1 MHRLNPN
8 DPNVVM
14 LELVARRL
22 GADLCD
28 RFAFVGGAIAGL
40 LITDPA
46 NPLIR
51 STEDVDIVAEVLALS
66 GYHRIGK
73 DLRKR
78 GFTQDVNADAPVC
91 RWQVE
96 GVTVDVMPTM
106 EEILGFANRWYP
118 LCVLTAEPLELPNG
132 VTIRVIPAPVF
143 IGTKLEAFHGRG
155 GGDYLFSH
163 DLGDIISV
171 VDGRD
176 SLLGECEQMPLE
188 LRSYLSEQFSVLL
201 TDRRFLDA
209 LPGHLPGDAM
219 SQSRLPD
226 LEAKIQQLADLS
238 QSSTQPPS

>member
-1 MHRLNPN
+1 MTRLLNPN

-28 RFAFVGGAIAGL
+28 RFAFVGGAVAGL

-46 NPLIR
+46 NPSIR
-51 STEDVDIVAEVLALS
+51 PTEDVDIVAEVLALS
-66 GYHRIGK
+66 GYHRIEK
-73 DLRKR
+73 TLRER
-78 GFTQDVNADAPVC
+78 GFAQDMSADAPIC
-91 RWQVE
+91 RWKVD
-96 GVTVDVMPTM
+96 GVTVDVMPTL
-106 EEILGFANRWYP
+106 ETILGFANRWYP
-118 LCVLTAEPLELPNG
+118 LCVATAAPLALPSG
-132 VTIRVIPAPVF
+132 TAIRVIQAPVF

-176 SLLGECEQMPLE
+176 SLVKDCGQMPPE
-188 LRSYLSEQFSVLL
+188 LKDYLASQFSALL
-201 TDRRFLDA
+201 ADRRFLDA
-209 LPGHLPGDAM
+209 LPGHLPGDAI

-226 LEAKIQQLADLS
+226 LEAKIKQLAHLAAA
-238 QSSTQPPS
+238 

>member
-1 MHRLNPN
+1 MRRELNPN

-14 LELVARRL
+14 LELVAQRL
-22 GADLCD
+22 GSDLCGK
-28 RFAFVGGAIAGL
+28 FAFVGGAVVGM

-46 NPLIR
+46 NPPIR
-51 STEDVDIVAEVLALS
+51 STQDVDMVVEVLALS

-73 DLRKR
+73 ALRER
-78 GFTQDVNADAPVC
+78 GFAQDMLADAPIC
-91 RWQVE
+91 RWQVD
-96 GVTVDVMPTM
+96 GITVDVMPTI
-106 EEILGFANRWYP
+106 EEVLGFTNRWYR
-118 LCVLTAEPLELPNG
+118 LCVATAAALVLPNG
-132 VTIRVIPAPVF
+132 VVIRVVQAPVF

-176 SLLGECEQMPLE
+176 SLLGECEQMPQE
-188 LRSYLSEQFSVLL
+188 LQNYLANEFSALL
-201 TDRRFLDA
+201 ADRRFLDA

-226 LEAKIQQLADLS
+226 LEAKIRQLANLH
-238 QSSTQPPS
+238 

>member
-1 MHRLNPN
+1 MRQYNPN

-22 GADLCD
+22 GPNLCD
-28 RFAFVGGAIAGL
+28 RFAFVGGSIAGL

-46 NPLIR
+46 NPPIR
-51 STEDVDIVAEVLALS
+51 STVDVDIVVEVLALS
-66 GYHRIGK
+66 GYHCIEK
-73 DLRKR
+73 ALRER
-78 GFTQDVNADAPVC
+78 GFTQDMRADAPIC

-96 GVTVDVMPTM
+96 GVTVDVMPTI
-106 EEILGFANRWYP
+106 EDVLGFANRWYP
-118 LCVLTAEPLELPNG
+118 LCVATAESLELPSG
-132 VTIRVIPAPVF
+132 VFIRVIQAPVF

-163 DLGDIISV
+163 DLGDIISL

-176 SLLGECEQMPLE
+176 SLLVECEQMPDALQV
-188 LRSYLSEQFSVLL
+188 YLAEQFSALL
-201 TDRRFLDA
+201 ADRRFLDA

-226 LEAKIQQLADLS
+226 LEVKIQQLAKLS
-238 QSSTQPPS
+238 NP

>member
-1 MHRLNPN
+1 MTRPLNPN

-22 GADLCD
+22 GVELCD
-28 RFAFVGGAIAGL
+28 RFAFVGGAVAGL

-46 NPLIR
+46 NPPIR
-51 STEDVDIVAEVLALS
+51 STEDVDVVAEVLALS
-66 GYHRIGK
+66 GYHRIEK
-73 DLRKR
+73 TLRER
-78 GFTQDVNADAPVC
+78 GFVQDTSADAPIC

-118 LCVLTAEPLELPNG
+118 LCVSTAAPLTLPSG
-132 VTIRVIPAPVF
+132 VIIRVIQAPVF

-163 DLGDIISV
+163 DLGDILSV
-171 VDGRD
+171 IDGRD
-176 SLLGECEQMPLE
+176 SLVGECEQMPPQLQD
-188 LRSYLSEQFSVLL
+188 YLARQFSALL
-201 TDRRFLDA
+201 ADRRFLDA
-209 LPGHLPGDAM
+209 LPGHLPGDAV

-226 LEAKIQQLADLS
+226 MEAKIQQLARLS
-238 QSSTQPPS
+238 KS